1 MTPPSH
7 AARDDDAAARDAARP
22 RRRARSRYLAQ
33 ALAPLRLVF
42 HDRLATTGVAILA
55 AIVFMALAAPL
66 VATHD
71 PRAITERAEGSWITL
86 GPEGWRV
93 RTAIGDDPLYGLS
106 VHGDGALAVGAN
118 GLATLFDGRDW
129 TPWPRSTTATL
140 RGVVHGA
147 AGAIAVG
154 DGGAVV
160 WYGGGEP
167 RAWRLGD
174 ADLHGVAWVDDGR
187 AALVVG
193 AGEAV
198 WHVPL
203 AALEAD
209 GGDLTATA
217 TRLASPVGRGLLLR
231 AVATDADGSAI
242 AVGERGLALTWSP
255 ADTPGG
261 AGVLHQLTLPTFRDF
276 NGLHV
281 DAASGRALIV
291 GERGTLLRREGLDA
305 RWVEDP
311 PPDTRALRGAWIGPD
326 GRAFAVGRNGVALS
340 FDGEAWQRDAT
351 GTERH
356 FRAVAEVA
364 GTPVAVG
371 SDPFVDKLAP
381 PSSVHWFG
389 TDHLGRDLFSQ
400 NVYGSRVAL
409 LVGFLGAALVVLI
422 GTNVGLLAGYY
433 RGRTDTV
440 LMRIVDVMYGIPFEP
455 FAMIL
460 VLLFDPSL
468 LIVILAISL
477 LTWRTVARLIRSQ
490 VLSLAERPFVKAARV
505 AGASDLR
512 ILYLHIAPNVL
523 PLVFLELAIILG
535 ASIIAEAT
543 LSFLGLGPPQSI
555 SWGGILH
562 NARLSGAWRTAWW
575 WNIPP
580 GAFIMITVLAVFFIS
595 RALEVIANPRL
606 RGR

>member
-1 MTPPSH
+1 M
-7 AARDDDAAARDAARP
+7 
-22 RRRARSRYLAQ
+22 RARYLQQ
-33 ALAPLRLVF
+33 ALMPLRLIL
-42 HDRLATTGVAILA
+42 HDRLASTGVVILVAI
-55 AIVFMALAAPL
+55 IVMAVAAPL

-71 PRAITERAEGSWITL
+71 PRAIVERAEGSWMTREDGVWSVRRAV
-86 GPEGWRV
+86 GP
-93 RTAIGDDPLYGLS
+93 DPLYGLA
-106 VHGDGALAVGAN
+106 VHAGEAVAVGAN
-118 GLATLFDGRDW
+118 GLALRYVAGAW
-129 TPWPRSTTATL
+129 TPLPVVTASTL
-140 RGVVHGA
+140 RSVAFGDG
-147 AGAIAVG
+147 GAIGVG
-154 DGGAVV
+154 DGGVII
-160 WYGGGEP
+160 WYGDGEP
-167 RAWRLGD
+167 VEIRLGS
-174 ADLHGVAWVDDGR
+174 AALQGVALVDGGT
-187 AALVVG
+187 AALIVG

-198 WHVPL
+198 WHLPLTAL
-203 AALEAD
+203 AAGD
-209 GGDLTATA
+209 GASATP
-217 TRLASPVGRGLLLR
+217 LASPVGRGMELR
-231 AVATDADGSAI
+231 AVATDVDGSAI
-242 AVGERGLALTWSP
+242 AVGERGLALRW
-255 ADTPGG
+255 TPDPDGG
-261 AGVLHQLTLPTFRDF
+261 AGSLAQLTLPTFRDF

-291 GERGTLLRREGLDA
+291 GERGTLLRREGIDA
-305 RWVEDP
+305 GWTEDA

-326 GRAFAVGRNGVALS
+326 GTALAVGRNGVAVS
-340 FDGEAWQRDAT
+340 FDGSTWRRDAT

-356 FRAVAEVA
+356 FRAVA
-364 GTPVAVG
+364 AVEGVPLAIG

-381 PSSVHWFG
+381 PSSQHWFG
-389 TDHLGRDLFSQ
+389 TDHLGRDLYSQ
-400 NVYGSRVAL
+400 NVYGSRIAL
-409 LVGFLGAALVVLI
+409 LVGFLGATLVVLI
-422 GTNVGLLAGYY
+422 GTNVGLFAGYF
-433 RGRTDTV
+433 RGRTDSV

-468 LIVILAISL
+468 TIVILAISL

-575 WNIPP
+575 WNLPP
-580 GAFIMITVLAVFFIS
+580 GAFIMITVMAVFFIS